1 MALGRRQ
8 PTEQSFWVTTAS
20 LPRSPGHP
28 FYERLNG
35 LLSDMDFDRKVEA
48 LWAPFYA
55 ENGRDSI
62 PPGVVY
68 RMLFVGYFEGITS
81 QRGIA
86 WRCSDSLSLRAF
98 LGLGIEGKVP
108 DHSSL
113 TKIRQRIPAKI
124 DQQVFQLVLEEAA
137 KRGLLK
143 GKTVAVDATMLEANA
158 AMKAIVLRET
168 GEDWNE
174 FLTRL
179 YREERGDDDDDDSD
193 PPSANELRR
202 FDKQRGKKGKKKVS
216 NDTWKSPSDP
226 DSRIAKLKD
235 GRTHLAYKAEHVV
248 DLDTELILA
257 ARVLHATE
265 ADSATF
271 LGSVEAAQANL
282 EAANCDVEIREAVAD
297 KGYHKAEVLAEA
309 RAAGL
314 RTYVPEPRVQGGKRR
329 WAKKPPEWKD
339 AVYANRRRVRGERSK
354 RLQRQRSERVERSF
368 AHTCETGGGRR
379 AWLRGLEN
387 VDRRHLTQALAR
399 NLSLIVRHL
408 FGVGTPR
415 GLQGGEGLV
424 AAGIALLLSVL
435 AAMRRVFGE
444 GLVAFATANE
454 APASGT
460 RYHATW
466 PTTAGGHS
474 NMVSRACFSTGC

>member
-1 MALGRRQ
+1 MALGRRR

-35 LLSDMDFDRKVEA
+35 VLSDMDFDRKAEE
-48 LWAPFYA
+48 LWAPYYA

-113 TKIRQRIPAKI
+113 TKIRQRIPAEI
-124 DQQVFQLVLEEAA
+124 DLQIFQLVLGEAA

-174 FLTRL
+174 YLTRL
-179 YREERGDDDDDDSD
+179 YKEEHGGDDDDSD

-202 FDKQRGKKGKKKVS
+202 FDKRRRKKGKKKVS
-216 NDTWKSPSDP
+216 NDTWKSPADP
-226 DSRIAKLKD
+226 DSRIAKMKD
-235 GRTHLAYKAEHVV
+235 GRTHLAYKLEHVV

-265 ADSATF
+265 ADSAT
-271 LGSVEAAQANL
+271 LLVSVQAAQANL
-282 EAANCDVEIREAVAD
+282 EAANCCVEIQEAVAD

-329 WAKKPPEWKD
+329 WARKPPEWKD

-354 RLQRQRSERVERSF
+354 KLQRQRSERAERSF

-387 VDRRHLTQALAR
+387 VDRRHLMQALAR
-399 NLSLIVRHL
+399 NLSLLVRRL
-408 FGVGTPR
+408 FGIGTPR
-415 GLQGGEGLV
+415 SLQGAEGR
-424 AAGIALLLSVL
+424 AAAAVALLLTVL
-435 AAMRRVFGE
+435 AAMRRLGGE
-444 GLVAFATANE
+444 SLQTFVRVIEAAAF
-454 APASGT
+454 GT
-460 RYHATW
+460 RYQLSCQ
-466 PTTAGGHS
+466 TTAGG
-474 NMVSRACFSTGC
+474 